1 MMKAIVALILFPLSM
16 ESAMAEDT
24 HALALDVSEKADL
37 VEVLLRANS
46 PHAQTVE
53 YTLEVTGN
61 SSSTHRG
68 KTALQANTPA
78 VLTTVRTA
86 KNESWCARLV
96 VTEQGREPYELTRGS
111 C

>member
-1 MMKAIVALILFPLSM
+1 MIKAAVALVLLTFSM
-16 ESAMAEDT
+16 EQLMAQET
-24 HALALDVSEKADL
+24 HALGLDVSEESDM

-46 PHAQTVE
+46 PHAQTVQ
-53 YTLEVTGN
+53 YTLEVTGR

-68 KTALQANTPA
+68 KTSLRANTPA

-86 KNESWCARLV
+86 SDGDWCARLV
-96 VTEQGREPYELTRGS
+96 VEEQGREPYELTRGS